1 MVKINKETIIK
12 NLETIR
18 DYERFNKD
26 VFKVKAYDNVINNIL
41 IHPKEI
47 TDINDLKDIKGIGK
61 SIHEKLKELF
71 DTGKIS
77 YIIDNIN
84 KDKLYKFK
92 KELINVYGIG
102 PSNIEKIIESG
113 ITSITQLKKNVFC
126 LNDKQKIGLKYYK
139 DLKKRIPL
147 KEFKE
152 HMKILEKDLLTKKE
166 IKYDFVGSY
175 RRGKKSMGDIDII
188 IMQNPKFDLK
198 TYIDSLNTSGYIK
211 SILAQGKN
219 KFMGIV
225 QLDEKKIARRLD
237 ILIAPVDEYYYSL
250 LYFTGSNIFNIGMR
264 SYVKN
269 KFGLSLSEHGFDKN
283 KPVIKSEKDIFEYLK
298 LKYVEPK
305 NRTNFIV

>member
-1 MVKINKETIIK
+1 M
-12 NLETIR
+12 
-18 DYERFNKD
+18 
-26 VFKVKAYDNVINNIL
+26 
-41 IHPKEI
+41 
-47 TDINDLKDIKGIGK
+47 
-61 SIHEKLKELF
+61 
-71 DTGKIS
+71 
-77 YIIDNIN
+77 
-84 KDKLYKFK
+84 
-92 KELINVYGIG
+92 
-102 PSNIEKIIESG
+102 
-113 ITSITQLKKNVFC
+113 
-126 LNDKQKIGLKYYK
+126 
-139 DLKKRIPL
+139 KKRIPL

-188 IMQNPKFDLK
+188 IIETPKFNLK
-198 TYIDSLNTSGYIK
+198 SYIDSLNTLGYIK
-211 SILAQGKN
+211 GILALGKN

-225 QLDEKKIARRLD
+225 QLDDKPARRLD

-283 KPVIKSEKDIFEYLK
+283 KPIIKSEKDIFEYLK

>member
-12 NLETIR
+12 NLEIIR

-41 IHPKEI
+41 IYPKEI
-47 TDINDLKDIKGIGK
+47 SKLDDLKDINGIGK
-61 SIHEKLKELF
+61 SIHEKIKELF
-71 DTGKIS
+71 ETGKIS
-77 YIIDNIN
+77 YIINNIN
-84 KDKLYKFK
+84 NDKLYKFK

-102 PSNIEKIIESG
+102 PSNIEKIIETG
-113 ITSITQLKKNVFC
+113 ITSITQLKKNIFC
-126 LNDKQKIGLKYYK
+126 LNDKQKLGLKFYK

-152 HMKILEKDLLTKKE
+152 HMKIIEKDLLAKKE

-188 IMQNPKFDLK
+188 IMETPKFNLK
-198 TYIDSLNTSGYIK
+198 SYIDSLNTLGYIK
-211 SILAQGKN
+211 GILALGKN

-225 QLDEKKIARRLD
+225 QLDDKHARRLD

-283 KPVIKSEKDIFEYLK
+283 KPIIKSEKDIFEYLK